1 MPDESAKTV
10 AEGWWN
16 SFVGKDVRGACA
28 HYADDVDYVDHG
40 VGQSFP
46 GREAVEDFW
55 QSFFDVIDVDAF
67 TADLHAFTT
76 TETTFAV
83 EWTMRFQLVKP
94 WGEFPPSPNVVALR
108 GISVGDVAGG
118 KIVSHRDYYNA
129 ASILQQMGLLA
140 MA

>member
-46 GREAVEDFW
+46 GREAVEGFW

-94 WGEFPPSPNVVALR
+94 WGEFPSSPNVVALR